1 MEKSLEETYLAMDA
15 TAQSLVLAR
24 LSHELTLVLRAH
36 YSDYPS
42 EPFKSIVRGENELMH
57 SLTGHVRDLL
67 TASTTYPEEVFLR
80 IVREKA
86 ERAGLSHFFSIAF
99 SRAIER
105 AF

>member
-42 EPFKSIVRGENELMH
+42 EPFKSIGENELMR